1 MYDVY
6 FSSLS
11 CSQPLMFLMCNLSCY
26 VATEVFPCLMWQR
39 GLSCH
44 SILNSEYCT
53 SFKGILRTKPLSP
66 QPQFPSEM
74 LWSQGYL
81 CSSWHCMHI
90 NTCWGVATVCYL
102 NSSLLDESWHCLTER
117 QCSSIDFILNSLML
131 WYKCFTFS
139 NGILKTFLRPWHL
152 HTWFHSCEKIPCYMS
167 LLQHKLFSLLERFLL
182 WGCSY
187 SSQAP

>member
-53 SFKGILRTKPLSP
+53 SFTGILRTKPLSP

-117 QCSSIDFILNSLML
+117 QCSSL
-131 WYKCFTFS
+131 Y
-139 NGILKTFLRPWHL
+139 
-152 HTWFHSCEKIPCYMS
+152 WFHSE
-167 LLQHKLFSLLERFLL
+167 LFDVVIQVFYFLKWYFKNIFKAL
-182 WGCSY
+182 ALTHLISQLREDTLVY
-187 SSQAP
+187 VSSSAQII